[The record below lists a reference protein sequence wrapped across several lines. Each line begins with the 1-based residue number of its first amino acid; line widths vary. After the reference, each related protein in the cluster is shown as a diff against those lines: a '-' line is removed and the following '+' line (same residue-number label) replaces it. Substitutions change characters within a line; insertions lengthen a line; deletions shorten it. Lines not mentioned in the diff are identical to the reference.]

1 MNKPE
6 TDFVRKC
13 QFYGLEGL
21 EGLPS
26 TGELLGSSLRVLV
39 DSSRLSSG
47 LIPFQTHTVVVV
59 VKPVKHRV
67 VVVVKLV

>member
-1 MNKPE
+1 M
-6 TDFVRKC
+6 FVLKIDI
-13 QFYGLEGL
+13 FYFGITC
-21 EGLPS
+21 
-26 TGELLGSSLRVLV
+26 TGRLVVSSLRVLFE
-39 DSSRLSSG
+39 SSRLSSG